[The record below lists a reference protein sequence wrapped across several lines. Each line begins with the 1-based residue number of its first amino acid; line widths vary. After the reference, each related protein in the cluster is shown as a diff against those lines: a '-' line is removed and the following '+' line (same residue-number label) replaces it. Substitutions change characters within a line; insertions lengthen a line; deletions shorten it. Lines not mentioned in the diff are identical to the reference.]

1 MQGINYFDNINSI
14 FFFNIRE
21 DFEERN
27 ELFEVFL
34 DMVFFLMKKFREY
47 NVIVVLVRYLD
58 LDFVLN
64 LELYGNVWISWE

>member
-34 DMVFFLMKKFREY
+34 DMVFFLMKKFCEY

>member
-14 FFFNIRE
+14 FLFNIRE